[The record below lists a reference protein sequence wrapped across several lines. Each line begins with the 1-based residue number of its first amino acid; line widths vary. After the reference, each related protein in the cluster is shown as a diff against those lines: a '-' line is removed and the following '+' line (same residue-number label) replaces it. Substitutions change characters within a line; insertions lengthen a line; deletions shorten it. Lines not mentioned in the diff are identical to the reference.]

1 MPTESSAAPL
11 RAVIDARPALERQRT
26 GVGHYTDQLLRRLP
40 AADPQSAYIAW
51 YLDARG
57 SHRGTFTGIA
67 PNLTEAVS
75 RFPARVFG
83 RLSSRAGWPRVESR
97 SGRFDVLLAT
107 NFLPPQTRSRGV
119 VLVVHDLAF
128 EVLPDTAPHVNE
140 RFRDHLRRWLQRAAG
155 TIVPSVSA
163 RDDLIRLHDVDPAR
177 IEVVHHGADARSRPA
192 PPEAVADVRRR
203 FGIAEGPFILFVG
216 GIEPR
221 KNLERLVRAFGAS
234 VTRDGEAAGAS
245 FVIAGGAVPWFPS
258 AGERVDAAIA
268 GLPAAARGRV
278 IRTGYVDEN
287 DRDALL
293 AGAVALAYPSLYE
306 GFGFPVLEAF
316 AAGLPVL
323 TSNVSSLP
331 EVAGDAALL
340 VDPLDESAISHGLSA
355 LLGDPAAR
363 EQLAQAGRER
373 VAMFSWEACAKGTAE
388 VLHKAHAWAQG

>member
-1 MPTESSAAPL
+1 M

-26 GVGHYTDQLLRRLP
+26 GVGHYTDQLLQRLP
-40 AADPQSAYIAW
+40 AADAQSEYIAW

-57 SHRGTFTGIA
+57 SHRGAFTGIA

-75 RFPARVFG
+75 RFPASVFG

-97 SGRFDVLLAT
+97 SGPFDVLLAT
-107 NFLPPQTRSRGV
+107 NFLPPQTHSRGV

-128 EVLPDTAPHVNE
+128 EMLPETAPHVNE
-140 RFRDHLRRWLQRAAG
+140 RFRDHLRGWLQRAAG
-155 TIVPSVSA
+155 TIVPSTSA
-163 RDDLIRLHDVDPAR
+163 RDDLIRLHDVDPTR
-177 IEVVHHGADARSRPA
+177 IEIVHHGADARSRPA

-203 FGIAEGPFILFVG
+203 FGIDEGPFVLFVG

-234 VTRDGEAAGAS
+234 IADGGGAADAS
-245 FVIAGGAVPWFPS
+245 LVIAGGSVPWFPS
-258 AGERVDAAIA
+258 AGEHVDAAIA
-268 GLPAAARGRV
+268 GLPAAVRGRV
-278 IRTGYVDEN
+278 IRTGYVGAN
-287 DRDALL
+287 DKDALL
-293 AGAVALAYPSLYE
+293 TGAVALAYPSLYE

-316 AAGLPVL
+316 AAGLPVM

-340 VDPLDESAISHGLSA
+340 VDPHDESAIAHALSA

-363 EQLAQAGRER
+363 RKLAEAGRER
-373 VAMFSWEACAKGTAE
+373 VTAFSWEACATGTAE
-388 VLHKAHAWAQG
+388 VLHKAHAWAHG

>member
-1 MPTESSAAPL
+1 MSMEAGAVPV

-40 AADPQSAYIAW
+40 AADPQSGYVAW

-57 SHRGTFTGIA
+57 AHRGAFAGIS

-75 RFPARVFG
+75 RFPASVFG
-83 RLSSRAGWPRVESR
+83 RLSSRVGWPRVESR

-140 RFRDHLRRWLQRAAG
+140 RFREHLRRWLQRAAG
-155 TIVPSVSA
+155 TIVPSISA
-163 RDDLIRLHDVDPAR
+163 RDDLIRLHHVDPSR

-192 PPEAVADVRRR
+192 PPEAVAAVRRR
-203 FGIAEGPFILFVG
+203 LGIAEGPFILFIG

-234 VTRDGEAAGAS
+234 ITSDGEATAAS
-245 FVIAGGAVPWFPS
+245 LVIAGGAVPWFPN

-287 DRDALL
+287 EKGALL
-293 AGAVALAYPSLYE
+293 TGALALAYPSLYE

-316 AAGLPVL
+316 AAGLPVV

-340 VDPLDESAISHGLSA
+340 VDPLDEGAIAHSLSA

-363 EQLAQAGRER
+363 EQLAEAGRQR
-373 VAMFSWEACAKGTAE
+373 VATFSWEACAKGTAE
-388 VLHKAHAWAQG
+388 VLHKAHAWARG